1 MMGESTSDLKLRQP
15 ELRRETESPLRFSES
30 VFLQS
35 GQTAVASNTGGPH
48 QPVSLCQ
55 RVEKDASGKVGC
67 HTRTGNTPLCQ
78 SCTLLLLL
86 CLSHLYHT
94 GFGIIRMLSRGLI
107 CPWCEGTEE
116 ERLAATRAGTLFSQG
131 LLGIYVPLCFP
142 TSFPFCNR
150 SVQDYISSSLHHS
163 PPCTGIRE
171 CARGGESLL
180 ACLSLLSLS
189 TLAVERETPSGFSFK
204 IDPHERLS
212 CRLRPCIPPPP
223 SLSPSFSFP
232 FFLKKQTVRI
242 QGAL

>member
-1 MMGESTSDLKLRQP
+1 M
-15 ELRRETESPLRFSES
+15 
-30 VFLQS
+30 
-35 GQTAVASNTGGPH
+35 
-48 QPVSLCQ
+48 
-55 RVEKDASGKVGC
+55 GKVGC

-131 LLGIYVPLCFP
+131 LLGIYVPLCFS

-150 SVQDYISSSLHHS
+150 SVQDYHSSSLHHS

-212 CRLRPCIPPPP
+212 CRLRPCIPPSP

-232 FFLKKQTVRI
+232 FFLKKQTPLESKAHSESQAILGVYQKENLGMFKSNSLRAE
-242 QGAL
+242 QLKKK

>member
-1 MMGESTSDLKLRQP
+1 M
-15 ELRRETESPLRFSES
+15 
-30 VFLQS
+30 
-35 GQTAVASNTGGPH
+35 
-48 QPVSLCQ
+48 
-55 RVEKDASGKVGC
+55 EKDASGKVGC

-131 LLGIYVPLCFP
+131 LPWDLCSSVFPHLISVLQPISPGLYLEFPSPLP
-142 TSFPFCNR
+142 
-150 SVQDYISSSLHHS
+150 SLH
-163 PPCTGIRE
+163 GIRK

-232 FFLKKQTVRI
+232 FFLKKQTPLESKAHSESQAILGVYQKENLGMFKSNSLRAE
-242 QGAL
+242 QLKKK